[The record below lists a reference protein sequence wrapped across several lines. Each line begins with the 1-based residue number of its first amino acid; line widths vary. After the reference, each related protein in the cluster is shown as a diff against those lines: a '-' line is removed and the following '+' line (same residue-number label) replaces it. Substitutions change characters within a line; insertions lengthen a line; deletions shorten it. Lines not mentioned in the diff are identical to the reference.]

1 MDPQTQQIITQLQQQ
16 LQAQQTQL
24 QQQSQQ
30 QQMLYAQLQQQSSSS
45 SSQSPSPGTSSIPIH
60 GGKPLVKPK
69 PPSTFLAS
77 DKMGELD
84 QWEREMRYQFVAYG
98 PALASEEAR
107 IAFAVSY
114 LGAVP
119 LQWWDANP
127 AHQQVQTWGEFV
139 ALLRARFRPV
149 HAAKQARTE
158 LFKIKQGASQS
169 AGAYAATFQQ
179 LLVSLPD
186 MHVDDTVFLFVR
198 GLLPALKRRVGDKDF
213 ATLSAAINA
222 AVQSEGLYGVQAGDT
237 DPSLPVSS
245 SSGDAMDVNAVD
257 SDDDRSRLQKSRDA
271 LHYGMMAGQLCDLQ
285 GQLYAL
291 QAQQGQY
298 RDRSDRSDWVPGLSR
313 QQVAD
318 RRAAD
323 ECLRCGSKS
332 HYKKDCPQQKK

>member
-1 MDPQTQQIITQLQQQ
+1 M
-16 LQAQQTQL
+16 
-24 QQQSQQ
+24 
-30 QQMLYAQLQQQSSSS
+30 
-45 SSQSPSPGTSSIPIH
+45 
-60 GGKPLVKPK
+60 VKPK

-77 DKMGELD
+77 DKVGELD

-186 MHVDDTVFLFVR
+186 MHVDDAVFLFVR

-222 AVQSEGLYGVQAGDT
+222 AVQSEGLYGIQAGDT
-237 DPSLPVSS
+237 ESSLPASAS
-245 SSGDAMDVNAVD
+245 NGDAMDVNAVD
-257 SDDDRSRLQKSRDA
+257 VDDDRSRTITQRSRDA
-271 LHYGMMAGQLCDLQ
+271 FLYGTMAGQLVDMQ

-291 QAQQGQY
+291 QAQHGQY

-313 QQVAD
+313 QQITD
-318 RRAAD
+318 RRAAG
-323 ECLRCGSKS
+323 ECLRCGSKG
-332 HYKKDCPQQKK
+332 HYKKDCPQQK